1 MLHAGQKHLMPEV
14 SSANLLYHH
23 HTLPEKNDYAKK
35 RRQLT
40 IRNYP
45 IIQRSRIPNVWHGEH
60 MRMRVFALILTPDAA
75 GPESY
80 VFFAIFECLP

>member
-23 HTLPEKNDYAKK
+23 HTLPEKDDYAKK

-45 IIQRSRIPNVWHGEH
+45 IIQRSRIPNVWHGERV
-60 MRMRVFALILTPDAA
+60 RMCVFALILTPDAA
-75 GPESY
+75 GPESH